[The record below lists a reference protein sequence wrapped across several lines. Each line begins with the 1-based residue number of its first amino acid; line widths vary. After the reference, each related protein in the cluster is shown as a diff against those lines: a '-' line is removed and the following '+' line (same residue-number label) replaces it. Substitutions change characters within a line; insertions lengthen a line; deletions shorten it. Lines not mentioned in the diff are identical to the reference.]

1 MTLKNVVREGTSA
14 LAFGISTLG
23 AAGLTTGSALAQQAQ
38 PAPQVPET
46 QTARIPVSE
55 FVKAPNMERVLI
67 SPDGSTLAYMAGRDG
82 QRVLV
87 VLDLETM
94 TERPILAATEARE
107 AGDRTATTYRW
118 IGNDHVVATVISRED
133 LGSGLADF
141 RRLVAFDVETGE
153 SIPQA
158 WRDAGGD
165 AGVILHID
173 HAEGTYLL
181 QRDSIANSTER
192 WGFPEVVKVSV
203 ADGRF
208 KMVQRTNRVVRG
220 WAADSKG
227 DVRAGFANDG
237 ESGKFRMLYKAEG
250 DRNHKTVYNEADETF
265 TERLPVPRMFI
276 PGSDLVY
283 TISNHEGVDK
293 IYKMNMATM
302 EIVDTVFE
310 TDGFDVQGLVTSD
323 DDTQVLGYATFDGTL
338 RTVYTD
344 PDLAMVQQLTE
355 ELFGKDEAR
364 IVDYTSDLSKVV
376 IYGGGVR
383 RAAGYYLF
391 DTRSG
396 DMRLLNWDRSEL
408 ADAPRNP
415 VSAEWYEASDGTRI
429 QAIVTYP
436 RHRMG
441 RKNLPVVVMPHGGPF
456 GIYSATNQAEPW
468 AQPLAEQG
476 YVVIQPNYRGSGGYG
491 KEFVEV
497 GREPGGYGKRMQDDL
512 NDALTYFG
520 AKGTID
526 PDRACIMG
534 WSYGGYAAAR
544 GAQRDPEIWDCAIAG
559 AGVYDMPLMNKWD
572 ADNLGRFNSG
582 FQATSEDPE
591 GISPA
596 LNTDGEWAPLLIVAA
611 KRDARIPMEQAE
623 TLVSNLEKSG
633 KIEGRDFKYI
643 VQKQGTHNLPYD
655 DVHIE
660 WIEEAY
666 VWLQKYNPAY
676 VESDADSPP
685 PLLSFK

>member
-1 MTLKNVVREGTSA
+1 
-14 LAFGISTLG
+14 
-23 AAGLTTGSALAQQAQ
+23 
-38 PAPQVPET
+38 
-46 QTARIPVSE
+46 
-55 FVKAPNMERVLI
+55 
-67 SPDGSTLAYMAGRDG
+67 
-82 QRVLV
+82 
-87 VLDLETM
+87 
-94 TERPILAATEARE
+94 
-107 AGDRTATTYRW
+107 
-118 IGNDHVVATVISRED
+118 
-133 LGSGLADF
+133 
-141 RRLVAFDVETGE
+141 
-153 SIPQA
+153 
-158 WRDAGGD
+158 
-165 AGVILHID
+165 
-173 HAEGTYLL
+173 
-181 QRDSIANSTER
+181 
-192 WGFPEVVKVSV
+192 
-203 ADGRF
+203 
-208 KMVQRTNRVVRG
+208 
-220 WAADSKG
+220 
-227 DVRAGFANDG
+227 
-237 ESGKFRMLYKAEG
+237 
-250 DRNHKTVYNEADETF
+250 
-265 TERLPVPRMFI
+265 
-276 PGSDLVY
+276 
-283 TISNHEGVDK
+283 
-293 IYKMNMATM
+293 
-302 EIVDTVFE
+302 
-310 TDGFDVQGLVTSD
+310 
-323 DDTQVLGYATFDGTL
+323 
-338 RTVYTD
+338 
-344 PDLAMVQQLTE
+344 
-355 ELFGKDEAR
+355 
-364 IVDYTSDLSKVV
+364 
-376 IYGGGVR
+376 
-383 RAAGYYLF
+383 
-391 DTRSG
+391 
-396 DMRLLNWDRSEL
+396 
-408 ADAPRNP
+408 
-415 VSAEWYEASDGTRI
+415 
-429 QAIVTYP
+429 
-436 RHRMG
+436 MG

-633 KIEGRDFKYI
+633 KVEGRDFKYI

-666 VWLQKYNPAY
+666 AWLQKYNPAY